1 VKILIFPQATRSANP
16 AASDDSKDARRE
28 ILASLA
34 KKRAKFVKPAYKPL
48 LREEKCQERRQR
60 EEERKLGEEKAA
72 KDFLETR
79 KKEVAAAAAAKK
91 KYLQDYLEASEAV
104 PGKLILSL
112 GISSA

>member
-1 VKILIFPQATRSANP
+1 MLIFPQATRSANP
-16 AASDDSKDARRE
+16 ATSDDSKDARRE

-34 KKRAKFVKPAYKPL
+34 KKRVKFVKPAYKPL
-48 LREEKCQERRQR
+48 TREETRQERRQR
-60 EEERKLGEEKAA
+60 EEEERKLAEENAA
-72 KDFLETR
+72 KDFLESR

-91 KYLQDYLEASEAV
+91 KYLQDYLEASKAV